1 MKPKPNMNIAFR
13 CVALFAAVVILF
25 AVTGCNTVSINSNQ
39 YIGVQPYPPSNP
51 AQIQILRKEP
61 DRPHVQLGEIR
72 AEPSSENISVQKIE
86 ESLRN
91 AAAKMGADAI
101 VIVFDRTEVTG
112 AMVTGPWYGRS
123 VQQIVGRV
131 VVGVAIK
138 YTGAETG
145 S

>member
-1 MKPKPNMNIAFR
+1 MKTALR
-13 CVALFAAVVILF
+13 CLTSLAAIVILF
-25 AVTGCNTVSINSNQ
+25 VVTGCNTVSINSNQ
-39 YIGVQPYPPSNP
+39 YVGVQSYPPSNP

-61 DRPHVQLGEIR
+61 NRPNVRLGEIR
-72 AEPSSENISVQKIE
+72 AEPASENVSVQKIE

-101 VIVFDRTEVTG
+101 VIVLDRTEVTG
-112 AMVTGPWYGRS
+112 AMVIGPWYGRS

-131 VVGVAIK
+131 VVGVVIK
-138 YTGAETG
+138 YTAAETG

>member
-1 MKPKPNMNIAFR
+1 MKTALR
-13 CVALFAAVVILF
+13 CLASFAAIVILF
-25 AVTGCNTVSINSNQ
+25 AVTGCNTVSISSNQ
-39 YIGVQPYPPSNP
+39 YIGVQMYPPSTP

-61 DRPHVQLGEIR
+61 ARPHVQLGEVR
-72 AEPSSENISVQKIE
+72 AEPSSETVPVRNIE

-112 AMVTGPWYGRS
+112 AMITGPWYGRS

-138 YTGAETG
+138 YTGPETG

>member
-1 MKPKPNMNIAFR
+1 MKTALR
-13 CVALFAAVVILF
+13 CLTLLAAIVILF

-39 YIGVQPYPPSNP
+39 YVGVQSYPPSNP

-61 DRPHVQLGEIR
+61 NRSNVRLGEIR
-72 AEPSSENISVQKIE
+72 AEPSSENVSVQKIE

-112 AMVTGPWYGRS
+112 AMVIGPWYGRS

>member
-1 MKPKPNMNIAFR
+1 MKTALR
-13 CVALFAAVVILF
+13 CLTSLAAIVILF

-39 YIGVQPYPPSNP
+39 YLGVQSYPPSNP

-61 DRPHVQLGEIR
+61 NRPHVRLGEVR
-72 AEPSSENISVQKIE
+72 AEPASENVRVQKIE

-112 AMVTGPWYGRS
+112 AMVIGPWYGRS

-138 YTGAETG
+138 YTAAETG